1 MLIIK
6 GGQVYDPTNGVN
18 GDVKDICIEGGKVI
32 SPPERIPDDATVI
45 DARGMIVMPG
55 GVDMHAHIAGSKVNT
70 GRKLC
75 PEDHYEHFRIA
86 EKGLRSG
93 AGSRVPTTFLTAY
106 RYVEMGYTTVVEAA
120 SAPLVTRHTH
130 EELMDMPLLDKA
142 ILITMGNNEILMDMI
157 SQDKFD
163 EAKDVMA
170 WLLNSTGG
178 YGVKV
183 VNPGGVENWKWGGNV
198 QSWDDEVKYF
208 GLTSR
213 KLLDALVQS
222 ADSLKLPHSVHLH
235 GLNLGVPGNVET
247 TVEVIKD
254 VQGRL
259 HLCHLQFLSYGKDKK
274 GRMYSGASAV
284 MEAFNEHSNVTMDV
298 GQIVFGNAVT
308 MTSDGPLEYR
318 IQKMTGHKW
327 CNDDVECE
335 TGGGIVPMEYKIK
348 SVASAVQWI
357 TGMELFLL
365 AKDPWRVALTTDH
378 PNAGPFFCYP
388 QVIRLLMDKDYRNHF
403 IGLLPPKALKS
414 SVIKDL
420 DREYSLYEIAIITR
434 AAPAKILGLKE
445 KGHLG
450 VGADGDVAIYD
461 PRNYGHRGCICNFRE
476 CRRALDFPAW
486 VIKGGDVV
494 VKDGTL
500 LKEFPGQVY
509 RVVPDFDSSIEE
521 KIREDFEKYYTLS
534 FENYPVQEEY
544 LKGSKEVACS

>member
-1 MLIIK
+1 
-6 GGQVYDPTNGVN
+6 
-18 GDVKDICIEGGKVI
+18 
-32 SPPERIPDDATVI
+32 
-45 DARGMIVMPG
+45 
-55 GVDMHAHIAGSKVNT
+55 
-70 GRKLC
+70 
-75 PEDHYEHFRIA
+75 
-86 EKGLRSG
+86 
-93 AGSRVPTTFLTAY
+93 
-106 RYVEMGYTTVVEAA
+106 
-120 SAPLVTRHTH
+120 
-130 EELMDMPLLDKA
+130 
-142 ILITMGNNEILMDMI
+142 
-157 SQDKFD
+157 
-163 EAKDVMA
+163 
-170 WLLNSTGG
+170 
-178 YGVKV
+178 
-183 VNPGGVENWKWGGNV
+183 
-198 QSWDDEVKYF
+198 
-208 GLTSR
+208 
-213 KLLDALVQS
+213 
-222 ADSLKLPHSVHLH
+222 
-235 GLNLGVPGNVET
+235 
-247 TVEVIKD
+247 
-254 VQGRL
+254 
-259 HLCHLQFLSYGKDKK
+259 
-274 GRMYSGASAV
+274 
-284 MEAFNEHSNVTMDV
+284 
-298 GQIVFGNAVT
+298 
-308 MTSDGPLEYR
+308 
-318 IQKMTGHKW
+318 
-327 CNDDVECE
+327 VECE

-403 IGLLPPKALKS
+403 IGLLPPKALKR

-450 VGADGDVAIYD
+450 VGADGDMAIYD

-509 RVVPDFDSSIEE
+509 RVVPEFDSSIEE

>member
-1 MLIIK
+1 
-6 GGQVYDPTNGVN
+6 
-18 GDVKDICIEGGKVI
+18 
-32 SPPERIPDDATVI
+32 
-45 DARGMIVMPG
+45 
-55 GVDMHAHIAGSKVNT
+55 
-70 GRKLC
+70 
-75 PEDHYEHFRIA
+75 
-86 EKGLRSG
+86 
-93 AGSRVPTTFLTAY
+93 
-106 RYVEMGYTTVVEAA
+106 
-120 SAPLVTRHTH
+120 
-130 EELMDMPLLDKA
+130 
-142 ILITMGNNEILMDMI
+142 
-157 SQDKFD
+157 
-163 EAKDVMA
+163 MA

-247 TVEVIKD
+247 TVEVIND

-284 MEAFNEHSNVTMDV
+284 MEAFNKCSNVTMDV

-388 QVIRLLMDKDYRNHF
+388 QVIKLLMDKDYRNHF
-403 IGLLPPKALKS
+403 IGLLPPKALKR

-461 PRNYGHRGCICNFRE
+461 PRNFGHRGCICNFRE